1 MPRRSLAGKRVLVTG
16 ASQGIGRAV
25 AVEAARKGCRVL
37 AAARS
42 GELLAA
48 LANEVRAAGGQLETV
63 VADVATPSG
72 REAMRDGA
80 VAVFGGLDVLV
91 NNAGI
96 GATGHFVESDPAT
109 LRAIFEV
116 NLFGTCE
123 LTRLCLPLLRVGTQ
137 PLIVN
142 VSSVLG
148 RRGYPARS
156 FYSAS
161 KFAIQGWS
169 DALRAEL
176 APHGVGVLVV
186 NPGLTQTNFS
196 QNMLERSARLPL
208 DHLRGMSSEAVAV
221 ATLRAV
227 EKDTSEITL
236 TFRGKLLLLV
246 TRFAPWIFE
255 VVARKK
261 IRRLFAAEIAARETA
276 KSGN

>member
-1 MPRRSLAGKRVLVTG
+1 MPRRPLAGKRMLVTG

-25 AVEAARKGCRVL
+25 AVAAARKGCRVL
-37 AAARS
+37 AAART
-42 GELLAA
+42 GELLSA
-48 LANEVRAAGGQLETV
+48 LATEVRAAGGVIETV
-63 VADVATPSG
+63 VADVASPVG
-72 REAMRDGA
+72 REAMRDAA
-80 VAVFGGLDVLV
+80 VAAFGGLDILV

-96 GATGHFVESDPAT
+96 GATGHFVECDPAT

-123 LTRLCLPLLRVGTQ
+123 LTRLCLPLLRAGTQ
-137 PLIVN
+137 PLVVN

-161 KFAIQGWS
+161 KFAVQGWS

-176 APHGVGVLVV
+176 SPHGVGVLVV
-186 NPGLTQTNFS
+186 NPGLTRTNFS

-208 DHLRGMSSEAVAV
+208 DHLRGMSPDDVAA

-227 EKDTSEITL
+227 EKDASEITL

-246 TRFAPWIFE
+246 NRFAPWVFE
-255 VVARKK
+255 VIARKK
-261 IRRLFAAEIAARETA
+261 VRRLFAAEIAARENA
-276 KSGN
+276 KG

>member
-1 MPRRSLAGKRVLVTG
+1 MPRRSLAGKRMLVTG
-16 ASQGIGRAV
+16 ASQGIGRALAV
-25 AVEAARKGCRVL
+25 AAAKRGCRVL

-42 GELLAA
+42 ADLLAA
-48 LANEVRAAGGQLETV
+48 LAAEVRAGGGTIETV
-63 VADVATPSG
+63 VADVSTDAG
-72 REAMRDGA
+72 RTAMRDAA
-80 VAVFGGLDVLV
+80 VAALGGLDILV

-96 GATGHFVESDPAT
+96 GATGHFVECDPAS

-123 LTRLCLPLLRVGTQ
+123 LTRLCLPLLRAGTQ
-137 PLIVN
+137 PLLVN

-161 KFAIQGWS
+161 KFAVQGWS

-176 APHGVGVLVV
+176 SPHGIGVLVV

-208 DHLRGMSSEAVAV
+208 DHLRGMTSDAVAA
-221 ATLRAV
+221 ATLRAMAND
-227 EKDTSEITL
+227 KSEITL

-246 TRFAPWIFE
+246 NRLAPWIFE
-255 VVARKK
+255 LFARKK
-261 IRRLFAAEIAARETA
+261 IRRLFAAEIAAREKA
-276 KSGN
+276 KAGG